1 MHRLMHRLRL
11 GRGCLFQLDTFPT
24 LSDYTIP

>member
-1 MHRLMHRLRL
+1 MHRLRL
-11 GRGCLFQLDTFPT
+11 GRGCLLQRRAFPT